1 MAYNKQNFKSG
12 DLLRASQ
19 LNAMDEQIAANE
31 IALEGKQPKGD
42 YLSSIEADSKY
53 QEKGSYAT
61 SADIASKQDTI
72 SDLNTIREGA
82 SLGKT
87 ALQSVPEEYATQT
100 DVENTINDINNTIGF
115 AAKEDETIAWGIR
128 DNNGH
133 YVIKIDNDGVV
144 NIGNLKVL
152 KLNDNNVT
160 QQPEETTSV
169 KSWLTGKKCFVLG
182 DSLSADSKATGSWHQ
197 KFCEITGAE
206 LDADLNRG
214 NFSIGGTA
222 TIGTHTEKDACCQM
236 RAKRLVE
243 YYNEGN
249 DVDIIFIQNVNDIN
263 NNRYSAGIN
272 GKGVNT
278 DMPFFEN
285 QVITYNKDILTVTT
299 PSTEVLPY
307 FKENINTI
315 LEGVTPMLGTV
326 VDMLY
331 STGTSGAKELKLE
344 TEPTQDGNIT
354 ITFKHGANYRDEV
367 YNVAVKAG
375 MTKKEVVNA
384 ILEWQYQDV
393 GYYDDVEGENG
404 DSVIFS
410 SPYSLTFDGGNT
422 GIEATISDTGTV
434 NRYPIAYKGSST
446 SAEDFNNTENW
457 AYESSISYWSAQK
470 GLIEYLQKNIPTA
483 KIFILILPYYKL
495 KYPVT
500 EGSNYLRTDGSFN
513 MEYWSNELANST
525 ATKLYNEQKLVA
537 KYYSCTAIDV
547 IENCSINPINIESFY
562 PSNDVH
568 PKTSGYNVWGET
580 IARLIN

>member
-1 MAYNKQNFKSG
+1 MAYNKQNFNAG
-12 DLLRASQ
+12 DILKASQ

-31 IALEGKQPKGD
+31 VALEGKQEKGD
-42 YLSSIEADSKY
+42 YL
-53 QEKGSYAT
+53 T

-100 DVENTINDINNTIGF
+100 DVENTINNINNTIGF
-115 AAKEDETIAWGIR
+115 VAKEDETIAWGIR

-144 NIGNLKVL
+144 NVGNLKVL
-152 KLNDNNVT
+152 KLNDNNAT

-182 DSLSADSKATGSWHQ
+182 DSLSADGKSTGSWHQ

-206 LDADLNRG
+206 LDADLNRN

-249 DVDIIFIQNVNDIN
+249 EVDVIFIQNVNDIN
-263 NNRYSAGIN
+263 NNKFSAGIH
-272 GKGVNT
+272 GKGSNT

-285 QVITYNKDILTVTT
+285 QVITYNKDIITVTT
-299 PSTEVLPY
+299 PSTEVIPY
-307 FKENINTI
+307 FKENISNI

-354 ITFKHGANYRDEV
+354 ITFKKASNYRDEV
-367 YNVAVKAG
+367 YNIAVRAG

-410 SPYSLTFDGGNT
+410 SPYSLIFDGGNT

-446 SAEDFNNTENW
+446 SAEDFNNAENW
-457 AYESSISYWSAQK
+457 AYESSVSYWSAQK

-500 EGSNYLRTDGSFN
+500 EGSNYLRADGSFN
-513 MEYWSNELANST
+513 MEYWTNELANST

-537 KYYSCTAIDV
+537 KYYNCTAIDV
-547 IENCSINPINIESFY
+547 IENCSITPINIEQFY

>member
-1 MAYNKQNFKSG
+1 MAYNKQNFNSG
-12 DLLRASQ
+12 DILKASQ

-31 IALEGKQPKGD
+31 VALEGKQAKGD
-42 YLSSIEADSKY
+42 YLTSSDLN
-53 QEKGSYAT
+53 
-61 SADIASKQDTI
+61 SKQDVI
-72 SDLNTIREGA
+72 GDLDDIRQGA
-82 SLGKT
+82 ILGKT
-87 ALQSVPEEYATQT
+87 ALQEIPEQYATKT
-100 DVENTINDINNTIGF
+100 DVISSITDVNTNIGF
-115 AAKEDETIAWGIR
+115 TSKSDETMAYGIC
-128 DNNGH
+128 DGNGH
-133 YVIKIDNDGVV
+133 FVLKIDNDGVV

-152 KLNDNNVT
+152 KLNDGAPSET
-160 QQPEETTSV
+160 QSIN
-169 KSWLTGKKCFVLG
+169 SWIAGKKCFVLG
-182 DSLSADSKATGSWHQ
+182 DSLSADGKSTGSWHQ

-249 DVDIIFIQNVNDIN
+249 DVDVIFIQNVNDIN
-263 NNRYSAGIN
+263 NNRFSAGIN
-272 GKGVNT
+272 GKGSNT

-285 QVITYNKDILTVTT
+285 QVITYNKDIITVSTA
-299 PSTEVLPY
+299 STEVLPY
-307 FKENINTI
+307 FKENISTI

-354 ITFKHGANYRDEV
+354 ITFKKASNYRDEV
-367 YNVAVKAG
+367 YNIAVKAG
-375 MTKKEVVNA
+375 MTKKEVVDA

-457 AYESSISYWSAQK
+457 AYESSVSYWSAQK
-470 GLIEYLQKNIPTA
+470 GLIEYLQKNILTA

-495 KYPVT
+495 KYPLT

-513 MEYWSNELANST
+513 MEYWTNELANST
-525 ATKLYNEQKLVA
+525 ATKLYSEQKLVA
-537 KYYSCTAIDV
+537 KYYNCTAIDV
-547 IENCSINPINIESFY
+547 IENCSINPINIEQFY

-568 PKTSGYNVWGET
+568 PKTTGYNVWGET

>member
-1 MAYNKQNFKSG
+1 MAYNKQNFNAG
-12 DLLRASQ
+12 DILKASQ

-31 IALEGKQPKGD
+31 VALEGKQEKGD
-42 YLSSIEADSKY
+42 YL
-53 QEKGSYAT
+53 T
-61 SADIASKQDTI
+61 SADLNSKQDVI
-72 SDLNTIREGA
+72 NDLDNIRQGA

-100 DVENTINDINNTIGF
+100 DVENTINNINNTIGF
-115 AAKEDETIAWGIR
+115 VAKEDETIAWGIR

-144 NIGNLKVL
+144 NVGNLKVL
-152 KLNDNNVT
+152 KLNDNNAT

-249 DVDIIFIQNVNDIN
+249 NVDVIFIQNVNDIN

-272 GKGVNT
+272 GKGSNT

-299 PSTEVLPY
+299 PSSEVLPY

-331 STGTSGAKELKLE
+331 SVNDSGAKELKIE

-367 YNVAVKAG
+367 YNVAVTAG

-422 GIEATISDTGTV
+422 GIEATISDTGTI
-434 NRYPIAYKGSST
+434 NRYPIVYKGT
-446 SAEDFNNTENW
+446 GIETEDFYNTENW
-457 AYESSISYWSAQK
+457 VYESSISYWSAQK

-513 MEYWSNELANST
+513 MEYWVNELGNST

-547 IENCSINPINIESFY
+547 IENCSISPINIESFY